1 MIEEVF
7 PTEECY
13 TPSMCKRDGVN
24 FEMFNLKVYRMVHV
38 PAQKRKMTA
47 HWTHGFNSGESHMTN
62 EKRSNLMRKVVVF
75 NVISLDGYHT
85 GPDNDVSVMFPMMG
99 GVFDTYTAE
108 LLRRADLTLAGR
120 VSFQLFNSFWPEV
133 AKDPT
138 SEKWT
143 PEQRELSQAG
153 ESVPT
158 IVVSDTLTGNWPDV
172 RIIRRADAHQ
182 QIAGLKRQPGKDIL
196 ITGSRTL
203 WNDLLAHDL
212 VDEIHLMIGNVVLGA
227 GVPVFV
233 GKPPASLR
241 LVEVRN
247 WQDSNNILVCYK
259 VLHTSL

>member
-1 MIEEVF
+1 
-7 PTEECY
+7 
-13 TPSMCKRDGVN
+13 
-24 FEMFNLKVYRMVHV
+24 
-38 PAQKRKMTA
+38 
-47 HWTHGFNSGESHMTN
+47 
-62 EKRSNLMRKVVVF
+62 MRKIIVF
-75 NVISLDGYHT
+75 NVISLDGYHS

-120 VSFQLFNSFWPEV
+120 VSFQLCNSFWPEV

-153 ESVPT
+153 ASVPT
-158 IVVSDTLTGNWPDV
+158 IVVSDTLTGNWPDIS
-172 RIIRRADAHQ
+172 IIRRADAHQ
-182 QIAGLKRQPGKDIL
+182 KIAELKRQPGKDIL

-212 VDEIHLMIGNVVLGA
+212 IDEIHLMIGNVVLGE

-241 LVEVRN
+241 LIDVRTWEHADNVLLRYEVRRTG
-247 WQDSNNILVCYK
+247 VE
-259 VLHTSL
+259 TT

>member
-1 MIEEVF
+1 
-7 PTEECY
+7 
-13 TPSMCKRDGVN
+13 
-24 FEMFNLKVYRMVHV
+24 
-38 PAQKRKMTA
+38 
-47 HWTHGFNSGESHMTN
+47 
-62 EKRSNLMRKVVVF
+62 
-75 NVISLDGYHT
+75 
-85 GPDNDVSVMFPMMG
+85 MMG

-153 ESVPT
+153 ASVPS
-158 IVVSDTLTGNWPDV
+158 IVVSDTLTGNWPA
-172 RIIRRADAHQ
+172 IASIRRADAHQ
-182 QIAGLKRQPGKDIL
+182 KIAELKRQPGKDML

-212 VDEIHLMIGNVVLGA
+212 IDEIHLMIGNVVLGE

-241 LVEVRN
+241 LIDVRTWEHSDNVLLRYEVRRTG
-247 WQDSNNILVCYK
+247 VE
-259 VLHTSL
+259 TT

>member
-1 MIEEVF
+1 
-7 PTEECY
+7 
-13 TPSMCKRDGVN
+13 
-24 FEMFNLKVYRMVHV
+24 
-38 PAQKRKMTA
+38 
-47 HWTHGFNSGESHMTN
+47 
-62 EKRSNLMRKVVVF
+62 MRKIIVF

-153 ESVPT
+153 ASVPT
-158 IVVSDTLTGNWPDV
+158 IVVSDTLTGNWPDIS
-172 RIIRRADAHQ
+172 IIRRADAHQ
-182 QIAGLKRQPGKDIL
+182 KIAELKRQPGKDIL

-212 VDEIHLMIGNVVLGA
+212 IDEIHLMIGNVVLGE

-241 LVEVRN
+241 LIDVRTWEHSDNVLLRYEVRR
-247 WQDSNNILVCYK
+247 
-259 VLHTSL
+259 TSIETT